1 MREPPRAYLFFSLAA
16 LSLLMFSIDGTVV
29 SVALPN
35 IMGDLQTSLVWVG
48 WTLTGYM
55 LTQTAVMPLAGKLSE
70 SFGRMR
76 VFLACVFLFTLG
88 SLLCGLAPNIYVL
101 IGCRVVQ
108 ALGGG
113 GFLPSAAGI
122 VAREFPRNRD
132 RMIGL
137 FSSIFPLGGIIGP
150 NVGGFVVEHWSW
162 REVFLIN
169 VPIGI
174 LVLAVL
180 FRQSRVPES
189 TQQRRVDVPGA
200 LLFASAIT
208 SLLAALSLLGNDPT
222 FLHTPVFWLL
232 VTAAAA
238 LLLLFGWQ
246 ELRSPEPVL
255 DLRLVF
261 RSPFLAVN
269 TYNFIFGAAVFGFFT
284 FIPYYAVIQ
293 YGMSTVESG
302 AILTPRSLVMTAVSA
317 IASLYIIRLGYRL
330 PMLAGMACIVVTML
344 LLSQG
349 WTQVTLAGLQI
360 GTFALV
366 ASEVALGGVG
376 MGLAAPS
383 SSNALLDLLPERA
396 AVVTGIRGVFRS
408 TGGVIGT
415 AFIVLALEL
424 SPDKAAGIRTVY
436 AVLAVLLLT
445 TIPLTLLIPDTA
457 RARRL
462 SRLAAQAADEPAQR
476 AERKA
481 GVV

>member
-1 MREPPRAYLFFSLAA
+1 MRRRPYLFFALAA
-16 LSLLMFSIDGTVV
+16 VSLLMFSIDSTVV

-35 IMGDLQTSLVWVG
+35 MQADLQTSLVWLG
-48 WTLTGYM
+48 WTLTGYL

-76 VFLACVFLFTLG
+76 LFLVCVFLFTLG

-101 IGCRVVQ
+101 IACRVLQ

-113 GFLPSAAGI
+113 GFLPIAAGI
-122 VAREFPRNRD
+122 VAREFPNNRN

-150 NVGGFVVEHWSW
+150 NLGGFIVEHWSW

-169 VPIGI
+169 VPTGI
-174 LVLAVL
+174 VVLIIL
-180 FRQSRVPES
+180 WRQAGPPEDA
-189 TQQRRVDVPGA
+189 TERRVDVPGA
-200 LLFASAIT
+200 LLFAAAIT
-208 SLLAALSLLGNDPT
+208 SLLAGLSLLGNDPG
-222 FLHTPVFWLL
+222 FVRSPAFWVLI
-232 VTAAAA
+232 VGSGA
-238 LLLLFGWQ
+238 LMVLFGRQ
-246 ELRSPEPVL
+246 ELRTPEPVL

-261 RSPFLAVN
+261 RHPFLAAN
-269 TYNFIFGAAVFGFFT
+269 AYNFIFGASVFGFFT

-293 YGMSTVESG
+293 YGMSPAESG
-302 AILTPRSLVMTAVSA
+302 AILTPRSIAMTATSTFVS
-317 IASLYIIRLGYRL
+317 IYLLRLGYRW
-330 PMLAGMACIVVTML
+330 PMLAGMACIVGTML

-349 WTQVTLAGLQI
+349 WTELTIGGLLI
-360 GTFALV
+360 GTFPLLA
-366 ASEVALGGVG
+366 AEVALGGIG

-396 AVVTGIRGVFRS
+396 AVITGIRGVFRS

-424 SPDKAAGIRTVY
+424 SPDKAAGMRTIY

-445 TIPLTLLIPDTA
+445 TVPLTFMIPDTA

-462 SRLAAQAADEPAQR
+462 ARVAPVPSLR
-476 AERKA
+476 
-481 GVV
+481 G